1 MLVLLL
7 LGTEG
12 TSISSSSSRLPVNA
26 LVSLMLNLQ
35 HRHDGCSERDC

>member
-12 TSISSSSSRLPVNA
+12 TSISSSRLPVNA